1 MLPSKLQNRQSDKD
15 HKTIVD
21 RRAKLLN
28 QVADYILRHGL
39 AELSLRPL
47 GTAIRTS
54 PRMLL
59 YFFDSKERLIAEALV
74 HIRKR
79 EQLDLRRALSR
90 SRSKAREHLILQ
102 QWKSWS
108 SPRSEKYL
116 RLFFE
121 VYGLALQNPDRYSWF
136 LQGVVR
142 DWLPLVERAFAFAA
156 AVSAEHAQALATL
169 GLATVRG
176 LQLDL
181 LATGERVRTER
192 AFHELIK
199 LFSLAIRSWHN
210 EQDAEANERKPTGHG
225 RKAMQQRLPFRSPR
239 PSRYR
244 GVNQMSNLP
253 RTRRT

>member
-1 MLPSKLQNRQSDKD
+1 MKNSAV
-15 HKTIVD
+15 VD
-21 RRAKLLN
+21 RRATLLDV
-28 QVADYILRHGL
+28 VADYILRHGL

-59 YFFDSKERLIAEALV
+59 YFFGSKERLITEALL

-90 SRSKAREHLILQ
+90 SRSATREQLVLR

-108 SPRSEKYL
+108 SPRREKYL
-116 RLFFE
+116 KLFFE
-121 VYGLALQNPDRYSWF
+121 VYGLSLQNPDRYPWF
-136 LQGVVR
+136 SQGVVR
-142 DWLPLVERAFAFAA
+142 DWLPLVERAFAV

-181 LATGERVRTER
+181 LATGERARTER
-192 AFHELIK
+192 AFQELIK
-199 LFSLAIRSWHN
+199 LFSLAIRSWRN
-210 EQDAEANERKPTGHG
+210 KQDAGANERKPSHTRDSKDAAKRVGAD
-225 RKAMQQRLPFRSPR
+225 KTR
-239 PSRYR
+239 PDA
-244 GVNQMSNLP
+244 
-253 RTRRT
+253 